1 MDFLKLAKNR
11 YSCRRYRKQPVEKEK
26 LEQVLEA
33 ARVAPSACNFQP
45 YCFVV
50 VTDEELKNEVASA
63 YGGRWLKEAPAI
75 IVACGDHKKSWK
87 RFDGKD
93 HCDVDVAIAVDH
105 ITLAA
110 AELGLGTCWIC
121 AFNAERCREVLN
133 LPDHIEP
140 VVLLPIGY
148 PDDQVNPGRHQEN
161 RRPMEDLAFWNEFK
175 GE

>member
-1 MDFLKLAKNR
+1 
-11 YSCRRYRKQPVEKEK
+11 
-26 LEQVLEA
+26 
-33 ARVAPSACNFQP
+33 
-45 YCFVV
+45 V